1 MRIIIIGMF
10 VALMTVV
17 PLSSQSVL
25 ANTPVPLPEQP
36 VADKASNVQSQI
48 ANTMLQISEKNIE
61 MKATLQEI
69 QELEASVPSDKEK
82 INNHKYKMANLH
94 KKLIKLQKDLE
105 QLQIKLNKLQN
116 SDLPKAQRQ
125 DARELQKSTNSNTV
139 FERPSSEVTPESS
152 SGARKSSNPFSR
164 GTGQIPEDAAT
175 GSSQF
180 GSCNSK
186 SGYEGIPLLGLLL
199 VPMGLRIRGHKFN
212 RRS

>member
-1 MRIIIIGMF
+1 MRLIIIGMF

-69 QELEASVPSDKEK
+69 QELEASVPSDKEM
-82 INNHKYKMANLH
+82 INNHKYKMANLQ
-94 KKLIKLQKDLE
+94 KKLIKLQ
-105 QLQIKLNKLQN
+105 N
-116 SDLPKAQRQ
+116 AQRQ